1 LAGGFAVLAT
11 ILAATGLYGVL
22 AYNIAQRTRE
32 LGLRLA
38 LGATT
43 AGLRWLV
50 LRQIAK
56 IALIGMPIGLGLGAA
71 LGQGARSLLFGLS
84 SYDPAVLGGAVA
96 VLAGVVLA
104 AGYFPARRASTIAPM
119 EALRH
124 E

>member
-1 LAGGFAVLAT
+1 
-11 ILAATGLYGVL
+11 
-22 AYNIAQRTRE
+22 
-32 LGLRLA
+32 
-38 LGATT
+38 
-43 AGLRWLV
+43 V

-56 IALIGMPIGLGLGAA
+56 IALIGMPIGLALGVV

-84 SYDPAVLGGAVA
+84 SYDPAVLGGAAA

-104 AGYFPARRASTIAPM
+104 AGYFPARRASTVAPM